1 MRRSL
6 GRNTAIAEGVSG
18 AATLSPKQFGLSQAS
33 RMWISRGWQQ
43 PWNRRTC
50 CADRGGFRIRIFL
63 RKKKLVVHRD
73 AWLLGVRIRRR
84 FRRCR
89 TEPSGELR
97 ILSSW
102 RRLRVAFPG
111 LSSHLLTFE
120 LLSQLT
126 FESFLFSRLH
136 VVGVFLDFLDD
147 AFLLNLSLE
156 APKGALNGLTFEHPN
171 FGQSMP
177 PQYMRSSREYVVPSV
192 TKQHVFL
199 RCSGPPPRIAV
210 NTTKVGYHK
219 R

>member
-1 MRRSL
+1 ML
-6 GRNTAIAEGVSG
+6 G
-18 AATLSPKQFGLSQAS
+18 
-33 RMWISRGWQQ
+33 
-43 PWNRRTC
+43 
-50 CADRGGFRIRIFL
+50 
-63 RKKKLVVHRD
+63 
-73 AWLLGVRIRRR
+73 LLGVRISRR

-89 TEPSGELR
+89 TEPGGELR

-102 RRLRVAFPG
+102 RRLRVAVPG
-111 LSSHLLTFE
+111 LSSHLLAFE

-126 FESFLFSRLH
+126 FDAFLFSGLH
-136 VVGVFLDFLDD
+136 VEGVFLDFLDD

-177 PQYMRSSREYVVPSV
+177 PQYVRSSREYEVPSL

-199 RCSGPPPRIAV
+199 KCRAYLRIAV
-210 NTTKVGYHK
+210 NPTKICDPK